1 MWLKLMSTVKI
12 ILAFHMYRKSIDDL
26 DFNNLIIL
34 HKKQL
39 ERFTFTINQTWFD
52 ATLV

>member
-1 MWLKLMSTVKI
+1 MSTVKI
-12 ILAFHMYRKSIDDL
+12 ILAFRMYRECIDDL
-26 DFNNLIIL
+26 EFNNLIIL

-39 ERFTFTINQTWFD
+39 KRFTITINQTWFD